1 MVCQEQ
7 RRSLASSAQLDT
19 ATHTGVTMKRIAL
32 LFFFVVAAPA
42 DGQQAVSANPTAA
55 VTAARNMWQAMTNY
69 ITAAAEQMPEKDYA
83 FRPTHDVRTFG
94 QMIGHVAGAQA
105 MICAAALS
113 EKGGGE
119 DDIEKTATTKA
130 ALLAALK
137 ATTQSCQRAYAQ
149 SDVASTG
156 ATTLFGGPTLRINAL
171 VLNAAHNAEHYGNLV
186 TYLRI
191 RGMTPPSSQPMPPR
205 T

>member
-1 MVCQEQ
+1 
-7 RRSLASSAQLDT
+7 
-19 ATHTGVTMKRIAL
+19 MKRIAL

-105 MICAAALS
+105 MICAAALG

>member
-1 MVCQEQ
+1 MKPIV
-7 RRSLASSAQLDT
+7 LFLPFLFALPASS
-19 ATHTGVTMKRIAL
+19 
-32 LFFFVVAAPA
+32 
-42 DGQQAVSANPTAA
+42 QQAVSANPSLGVGAA
-55 VTAARNMWQAMTNY
+55 KGMWQAMTNY

-94 QMIGHVAGAQA
+94 QLIGHVAGAQA
-105 MICAAALS
+105 MICAAALG

-119 DDIEKTATTKA
+119 DFEKTATTKA
-130 ALLAALK
+130 ALIAALRT
-137 ATTQSCQRAYAQ
+137 TTQYCQRAYAQ
-149 SDVASTG
+149 TDASVAGS
-156 ATTLFGGPTLRINAL
+156 TTLFGGQMIRLNAL

-191 RGMTPPSSQPMPPR
+191 RGMTPPSSQPAPPR